1 MNKVLLTYLVN
12 KYVGEENVI
21 IQFKNKKLERLFNR
35 RDLIE
40 KKYGKRLAKKIE
52 QRMYELDAAEVLNDI
67 SHLPPLRCHQLK
79 GPRKGHFAVNVT
91 QKLRIVFIPAHKPV
105 PKKPDG
111 GIDKKS
117 ITAIKIISIEDY
129 HG

>member
-1 MNKVLLTYLVN
+1 LVN
-12 KYVGEENVI
+12 KIIREDNVI
-21 IQFKNKKLERLFNR
+21 IQFKNKKLERFFNS
-35 RDLIE
+35 LELME
-40 KKYGKRLAKKIE
+40 KTYGKRIAKKIA
-52 QRMYELDAAEVLNDI
+52 QRLYELDAAEVLNDI

-79 GPRKGHFAVNVT
+79 GPCKGHFAVNVT
-91 QKLRIVFIPAHKPV
+91 QKLRIVFIPSQKPV

>member
-1 MNKVLLTYLVN
+1 M
-12 KYVGEENVI
+12 I
-21 IQFKNKKLERLFNR
+21 IQFKNKKLERLFNSLE
-35 RDLIE
+35 LIE
-40 KKYGKRLAKKIE
+40 RTYGKRIAKKIA
-52 QRMYELDAAEVLNDI
+52 QRLYELDAAEVLNDI

-79 GPRKGHFAVNVT
+79 GSRKGHFSVNVT

-117 ITAIKIISIEDY
+117 ITAIKITSIEDY

>member
-1 MNKVLLTYLVN
+1 ML
-12 KYVGEENVI
+12 I
-21 IQFKNKKLERLFNR
+21 CFKNQKLERLFNR

-40 KKYGKRLAKKIE
+40 RKYGKKVAKKII

-67 SHLPPLRCHQLK
+67 SHLPPLRCHHLE
-79 GPRKGHFAVNVT
+79 GSYKGHFAVDVT
-91 QKLRIVFIPAHKPV
+91 PKLRIVFTPATRPV
-105 PKKPDG
+105 PQKPDG